1 MSDVTPAAEPTE
13 AAANAKALALLASF
27 DAAEPDAPPAQPEP
41 QAQAVVPQDAAPA
54 QPRVSLADTIRQARE
69 EREGTHRLQKEHKDV
84 STENERL
91 KARVAELEGVS
102 PEKDILGWVK
112 ARKIDRD
119 RQSLMGQALL
129 YDLVP
134 DRAPPDFRVKLLE
147 NKMSRELAEREE
159 RAAEARRQEMVAQG
173 KAQLDFYHRS
183 LSESVRA
190 TPGSYPESDA
200 WFGED
205 HDTRVQSLAATAK
218 NLATVATQQGRAA
231 DLTPANVAAVLEAD
245 LAGRMKAYGQRR
257 AAVPKAKADPS
268 VADKGAALS
277 TPAIATST
285 KGLTGGTA
293 RPQATTDGERARR
306 AAEVMFGS
314 R

>member
-13 AAANAKALALLASF
+13 AVANAKALALLASF
-27 DAAEPDAPPAQPEP
+27 DAAAPVEPPMALEAQPKPE
-41 QAQAVVPQDAAPA
+41 APA
-54 QPRVSLADTIRQARE
+54 QPPQARISLADTIRQARE
-69 EREGTHRLQKEHKDV
+69 EREGTHKLQAEHRTV

-91 KARVAELEGVS
+91 KARIAELEGTD
-102 PEKDILGWVK
+102 PEKDILGWVRS
-112 ARKIDRD
+112 RKIDRD
-119 RQSLMGQALL
+119 RQSIMGQALL

-134 DRAPPDFRVKLLE
+134 DRAPADFRVKLLE
-147 NKMSRELAEREE
+147 QKLTRENAEREA
-159 RAAEARRQEMVAQG
+159 RDAEARRQELAAQG
-173 KAQLDFYHRS
+173 RAQLDYFHRS
-183 LSESVRA
+183 VSESVRA
-190 TPGSYPESDA
+190 SRPGSYPESDA

-205 HDTRVQSLAATAK
+205 HDTRVKSLVATAH
-218 NLATVATQQGRAA
+218 NIATVATQQGRAA
-231 DLTPANVAAVLEAD
+231 DLTPANIAAVLEAD
-245 LAGRMKAYGQRR
+245 LAGRFKAYGQRR
-257 AAVPKAKADPS
+257 AAVPKAQADTP